1 MQYWY
6 TQQAVVDDN
15 DTTIVVVVVV
25 VVVVVDGV
33 GTATAGVGNVD
44 ERKRHIQ
51 HIW

>member
-15 DTTIVVVVVV
+15 DTTIVVVVV